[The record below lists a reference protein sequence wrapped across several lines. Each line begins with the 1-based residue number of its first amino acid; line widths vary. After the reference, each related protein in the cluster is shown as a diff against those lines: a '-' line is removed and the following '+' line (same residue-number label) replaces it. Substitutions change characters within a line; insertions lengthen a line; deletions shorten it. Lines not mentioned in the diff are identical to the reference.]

1 MLLRENRLLRSQ
13 LEEHLVTSRTS
24 RPAGV
29 PTLGRTTPAGSK
41 IRQARMMQGAHME
54 SIAQL
59 REAIEGLDLAQR
71 SFQLP
76 TVRHAEMQ
84 ADDGSFKYI
93 QTLEKQ
99 LSSIAGQKLQLMQQ
113 VAALTEQNQV
123 LDMKL
128 EGLQD
133 QLSELRRQKTD
144 MLAHQ
149 ENLSKDLREHLLSEA
164 KRADAAEADL
174 AEAKL
179 SVAAAKEAEATA
191 LQSMERAMAEAR
203 AMQAAL
209 QEKTQ
214 QVDTLRGLYLELR
227 ETLERLAYDVTSGQ
241 QEAARQLLDATRE
254 QFLSQRALLDDLRS
268 STADT
273 QRVAQHATEKV
284 TELSA
289 QQRVLVTEVAKSEK
303 AAVSTLGAFERQL
316 GITQQLLL
324 QSETAR
330 ARLTRQAFAARIL
343 DRVEVRCHA
352 VITCESCTSNFVVL
366 ANCFARCFMVK
377 GY

>member
-254 QFLSQRALLDDLRS
+254 QFLSQRALLDGGCSRLGLQVEGKENHHYHPGRVKRKSERISEVLQRTLSELHSMPQKRLPSCPRS
-268 STADT
+268 S
-273 QRVAQHATEKV
+273 
-284 TELSA
+284 
-289 QQRVLVTEVAKSEK
+289 
-303 AAVSTLGAFERQL
+303 G
-316 GITQQLLL
+316 
-324 QSETAR
+324 
-330 ARLTRQAFAARIL
+330 
-343 DRVEVRCHA
+343 CW
-352 VITCESCTSNFVVL
+352 
-366 ANCFARCFMVK
+366 
-377 GY
+377 